1 MTGRTWSVV
10 ATAGMALASA
20 SNAQLRYD
28 LSEVT
33 ALANSALLGQ
43 NVQTPVPGFELLL
56 LKDGVVVYQQAFGLI
71 APDEVVNCDSAT
83 KTLSGA
89 VLMSVADQSATPFS
103 LGTRVSQY
111 IPAYAGDKAGI
122 TIRQCFSHTSGL
134 TESSV
139 EGNPDLTL
147 QQAALVTAALPLQYA
162 PGSAFAYGGS
172 AMQTAGAVAELASG
186 LTWNQLFAQRIAGPL
201 GMVETYYAL
210 TNPQVPRVP
219 GGAVS
224 NAREFATFMEMLRRG
239 GVHEGR
245 RVLST
250 GAVAAMFLRQTQADI
265 PVLNSPYNDSSDY
278 GVGVWLDQ
286 RDPSGRLVGALAAG
300 ARGFSSWID
309 IDDGMVG
316 CFATDLTSAQNVGP
330 LTTLI
335 RDAAQR
341 AIRAGPVCVADFNR
355 DGGIDGADV
364 AAFFFSWERSGDGA
378 DVNEDGGVDVGD
390 IEAFFSVWEAG
401 GC

>member
-1 MTGRTWSVV
+1 MVHRTWFVV
-10 ATAGMALASA
+10 ATSGLAFASA

-28 LSEVT
+28 FSEVT
-33 ALANSALLGQ
+33 SISNGALVGQ

-56 LKDGVVVYQQAFGLI
+56 MKDGVVVYQQAFGLI
-71 APDEVVNCDSAT
+71 DPDEVVNCDSAT

-89 VLMSVADQSATPFS
+89 VIMSVVDQSASSFS
-103 LGTRVSQY
+103 LATRVSQY
-111 IPAYAGDKAGI
+111 IPAYAGDKASI

-147 QQAALVTAALPLQYA
+147 QQAALVTAALPLRYA

-172 AMQTAGAVAELASG
+172 SMQTAGAVAELASG
-186 LTWNQLFAQRIAGPL
+186 QTWNQLFAQRIAGPL

-210 TNPQVPRVP
+210 TTPQSPRVP

-250 GAVAAMFLRQTQADI
+250 GAVAAMFLRQTQAEI
-265 PVLNSPYNDSSDY
+265 PVLNSPYTDSSDY

-364 AAFFFSWERSGDGA
+364 AAFFFSWERAGDGA